1 MNAPQTAK
9 VLKQLFMESSWDYKE
24 VKIWLFT
31 GSISDFFYF
40 QGMMIYNVFRDNYK
54 FWHFYSILNKNEWL
68 DL

>member
-40 QGMMIYNVFRDNYK
+40 QADDDLQCFQRQLQNLTFL
-54 FWHFYSILNKNEWL
+54 LNT
-68 DL
+68 